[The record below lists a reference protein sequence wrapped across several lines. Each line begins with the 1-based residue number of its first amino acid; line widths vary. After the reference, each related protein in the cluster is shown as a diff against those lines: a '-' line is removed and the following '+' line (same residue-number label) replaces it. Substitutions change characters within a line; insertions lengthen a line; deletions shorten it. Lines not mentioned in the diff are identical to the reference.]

1 MTLGPSFGLL
11 GAWDCREC
19 EPELRF
25 LNSLPSDRG
34 ALGDKI
40 HPMRISRISAL
51 TLSCCCVVLLAV
63 DALSQERRRSR
74 RQPVRDTD
82 NIKHFQIESKLLTD
96 FWGRPT
102 RMDAGVV
109 LPPNHQ
115 KSEKLPVCYS
125 IHGFGGSH
133 TSAWRSGARLLE
145 GMTADTTPRMIYVFL
160 SAKCPLGHHVFA
172 DSVNNGPVGTALV
185 EELIPALEAKFGAY
199 GKPHGRFLT
208 GHSSG
213 GWSSL
218 WVQVRHPRFF
228 NGVWSTAPDSVDF
241 RDFTGINVYDWK
253 NAYVDP
259 KGDEI
264 QLMRRNGK
272 FVVSFKS
279 FTQREHSRKK
289 YGGQIASFDAVFS
302 PRGEDGQ
309 PQPMFDRETGAID
322 KAVAASWVK
331 YDITQVVKTN
341 WKDLREPLKNKVHV
355 YMGTIDT
362 FRLEGALYLFAADM
376 KTLGTDFDIVFA
388 AGRDHGSLF
397 QPHETLWPKGMLT
410 RIHREMFERF
420 EQGK

>member
-1 MTLGPSFGLL
+1 M
-11 GAWDCREC
+11 
-19 EPELRF
+19 
-25 LNSLPSDRG
+25 
-34 ALGDKI
+34 
-40 HPMRISRISAL
+40 
-51 TLSCCCVVLLAV
+51 
-63 DALSQERRRSR
+63 
-74 RQPVRDTD
+74 
-82 NIKHFQIESKLLTD
+82 
-96 FWGRPT
+96 
-102 RMDAGVV
+102 
-109 LPPNHQ
+109 
-115 KSEKLPVCYS
+115 
-125 IHGFGGSH
+125 
-133 TSAWRSGARLLE
+133 
-145 GMTADTTPRMIYVFL
+145 
-160 SAKCPLGHHVFA
+160 
-172 DSVNNGPVGTALV
+172 
-185 EELIPALEAKFGAY
+185 
-199 GKPHGRFLT
+199 
-208 GHSSG
+208 
-213 GWSSL
+213 